1 VCRGTEVHTISIS
14 RSQYLYKKQASSI
27 GDAQQRGSDHE
38 SDSASSEMPSL
49 TERSSRDEAS
59 LSSSESSSIPML
71 EEIQPPVRSGN
82 VRRNAVPSSI
92 NLTSTNREVTFNP
105 LLPFVLNR
113 GHIQDAHAALLFNPL
128 TQFIIQSMASTAGRT
143 SGVGRDDNRA
153 DPQLLEQLLLSSL
166 FLDDD
171 RASLL
176 LDPQLHP
183 PVDVR
188 RQDQLV
194 CPTCMVVHLPVEGS
208 IAIPTTTQVSEE
220 QNDQDNESCSAF
232 FRATD
237 DEDSDSMPP
246 LEDIDVVNGEEVEHN
261 ELTNEVKLETHSI
274 NEVSVY
280 EEEDEGIDDEDSR
293 STDQSLLNR
302 GFEISRDDDLFIDA
316 SSLSNSTSSGN
327 IVQSSNDNDGRDISE
342 EMPEARSPFLRFLIE
357 RTTHQVNTTE
367 DTNHQVPS
375 NPITHLRD
383 YGAIRCFATATCPVC
398 LDEFNPIVAL
408 QCGHCV
414 CGPCF
419 EQLGGYL
426 ASSDMDK

>member
-1 VCRGTEVHTISIS
+1 MNDSGE
-14 RSQYLYKKQASSI
+14 
-27 GDAQQRGSDHE
+27 E
-38 SDSASSEMPSL
+38 S
-49 TERSSRDEAS
+49 
-59 LSSSESSSIPML
+59 
-71 EEIQPPVRSGN
+71 
-82 VRRNAVPSSI
+82 
-92 NLTSTNREVTFNP
+92 
-105 LLPFVLNR
+105 
-113 GHIQDAHAALLFNPL
+113 
-128 TQFIIQSMASTAGRT
+128 
-143 SGVGRDDNRA
+143 RA
-153 DPQLLEQLLLSSL
+153 DPQLLEQLLASL

-208 IAIPTTTQVSEE
+208 IAIPTTQGSEE
-220 QNDQDNESCSAF
+220 RNWEVDNRPETQDNESYSAF
-232 FRATD
+232 FHATND

-246 LEDIDVVNGEEVEHN
+246 LEDINVNNDEEVEHN
-261 ELTNEVKLETHSI
+261 ELTNEVRSETHRI

-280 EEEDEGIDDEDSR
+280 EEEDEGIEDEDSR

-302 GFEISRDDDLFIDA
+302 GFEISRDDDLFVDT

-327 IVQSSNDNDGRDISE
+327 IVQSGNDNDSRDISE
-342 EMPEARSPFLRFLIE
+342 EMLEARSPFLRFLIE
-357 RTTHQVNTTE
+357 RTTHQVNTTTE
-367 DTNHQVPS
+367 DTNNQVPS

-383 YGAIRCFATATCPVC
+383 YRAIRCFAAATCPVC

-414 CGPCF
+414 CDSCF

-426 ASSDMDK
+426 ASDQKIIHRG